1 MENLTDIK
9 TENGKTQNG
18 SHSSFIVRSK
28 DNRRCFEK
36 KRIFTWKGS
45 IQTIHSAF
53 PSILQCQIIKWI
65 SHPLKLSAH
74 GYNIH

>member
-9 TENGKTQNG
+9 TQNRKTQNG

-36 KRIFTWKGS
+36 KKTNIYLEGIYTNNTFSLSFTFAMPNNRVDITSTK
-45 IQTIHSAF
+45 
-53 PSILQCQIIKWI
+53 IKYPWI
-65 SHPLKLSAH
+65 
-74 GYNIH
+74 